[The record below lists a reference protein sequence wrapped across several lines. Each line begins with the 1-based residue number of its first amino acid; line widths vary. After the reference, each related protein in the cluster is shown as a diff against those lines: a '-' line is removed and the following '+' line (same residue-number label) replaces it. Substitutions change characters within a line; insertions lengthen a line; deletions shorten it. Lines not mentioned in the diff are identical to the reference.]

1 MAFVYVEVQVRGAK
15 AAKSL
20 RMLVDTGSTYM
31 VLDPKLAEEL
41 GLLGTPY
48 KVSLTLAD
56 GRRVEASLFLAE
68 VVVAGRKGPV
78 MVAAIPT
85 PQPLLGVHALETLG
99 FKVNPHTGQLEEISP
114 EGGYLLVSSLRMGA
128 RTLHTK

>member
-1 MAFVYVEVQVRGAK
+1 MAFVYAEVRGAK
-15 AAKSL
+15 AVRSL
-20 RMLVDTGSTYM
+20 RMLMAPSSTYV

-41 GLLGTPY
+41 GLLETPY

-56 GRRVEASLFLAE
+56 GRRVKAPLFLAE
-68 VVVAGRKGPV
+68 AVVAGRKGPV
-78 MVAAIPT
+78 MVATFPT

-114 EGGYLLVSSLRMGA
+114 EGGYLLVSSLHVGA
-128 RTLHTK
+128 RT